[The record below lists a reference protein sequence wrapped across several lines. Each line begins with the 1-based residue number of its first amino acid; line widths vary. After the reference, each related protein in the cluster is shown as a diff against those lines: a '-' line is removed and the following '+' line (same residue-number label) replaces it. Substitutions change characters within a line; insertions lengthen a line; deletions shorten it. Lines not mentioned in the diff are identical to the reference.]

1 MMRIPSLLCGLAI
14 LPVAA
19 AAQAPVVLAVVNAA
33 SFTAGEALS
42 PGSMISIF
50 GTNLATATAQAAVI
64 PLPVSLGGAQVFFNA
79 TAAPLLYV
87 SPLQI
92 NAVIPWGL
100 AADTASV
107 TVVVGGVSSA
117 PATVAIG
124 PSNPGAFVSGGIA
137 AALVVGADGQYKGVM
152 SATNAAQPGDIIE
165 LYATGLGAVTNPPRV
180 GSAPGSA
187 LSWAALPV
195 AANIGGVPANVL
207 FAGLAPGFADL
218 FQVNIVAPLTFCA
231 TCGAS
236 GAGASPAPG
245 ALVSAPVQVFA
256 GSGASN
262 VATLTL
268 VNPAAA
274 PAPSVASLSASSLS
288 PGADLEISGT
298 FNADAVTV
306 VQFAMAGQTLDV
318 TPHNLQAALIDVV
331 VPVFRDPKSGAFA
344 AATGTVQVMQTVGAQ
359 QLASNTSAF
368 SIQNLPQPT
377 ATAGQFT
384 AATLLLIEETMQQ
397 LAGNLSFVQNAGIT
411 PANDGARASLQS
423 FAASTEVFRQ
433 AILAASANPSASTTL
448 AIVDGHA
455 APADAT
461 FLTNTDQLI
470 AAPYLGT
477 ASGSAPEFAPR
488 DLVGV
493 GPGSCGDAEQ
503 DRLLYMFNESTP
515 APTVT
520 DSSQQLNCW
529 GSGLSQ
535 GMGDFVEFNAK
546 LGAWATLIAASGP
559 AGGAIDSAASSI
571 AAGLTAF
578 GLYAGTIGQS
588 MATLMFSQT
597 PPSPQAAQ
605 GISNALQSM
614 QKLWTEWATDQTIS
628 SALDRIEE
636 GSGALYDWG
645 QALVTVWPDLKS
657 LATSALAPWVSTAGG
672 SPSLSTPVPA
682 PSTLVSGVILD
693 TNQNPVSNAQ
703 VTLAAN
709 PSSSQAPTATF
720 SDGSY
725 LLCIPTS
732 GIGSIYPSSNTVSI
746 QSGLYSAQQSLDLT
760 KGSQTVNLQLRPP
773 TCSSCDANYTAASNA
788 CTTGTL
794 LQQSQCVNA
803 AIGVW
808 EECLDICE

>member
-1 MMRIPSLLCGLAI
+1 MRIPSLLCGLAI

-306 VQFAMAGQTLDV
+306 VQFAMASG
-318 TPHNLQAALIDVV
+318 TPNRAL
-331 VPVFRDPKSGAFA
+331 
-344 AATGTVQVMQTVGAQ
+344 
-359 QLASNTSAF
+359 
-368 SIQNLPQPT
+368 LP
-377 ATAGQFT
+377 
-384 AATLLLIEETMQQ
+384 
-397 LAGNLSFVQNAGIT
+397 
-411 PANDGARASLQS
+411 R
-423 FAASTEVFRQ
+423 
-433 AILAASANPSASTTL
+433 
-448 AIVDGHA
+448 
-455 APADAT
+455 
-461 FLTNTDQLI
+461 
-470 AAPYLGT
+470 
-477 ASGSAPEFAPR
+477 PR
-488 DLVGV
+488 E
-493 GPGSCGDAEQ
+493 PC
-503 DRLLYMFNESTP
+503 
-515 APTVT
+515 
-520 DSSQQLNCW
+520 
-529 GSGLSQ
+529 
-535 GMGDFVEFNAK
+535 K
-546 LGAWATLIAASGP
+546 
-559 AGGAIDSAASSI
+559 
-571 AAGLTAF
+571 
-578 GLYAGTIGQS
+578 
-588 MATLMFSQT
+588 
-597 PPSPQAAQ
+597 
-605 GISNALQSM
+605 
-614 QKLWTEWATDQTIS
+614 
-628 SALDRIEE
+628 
-636 GSGALYDWG
+636 
-645 QALVTVWPDLKS
+645 
-657 LATSALAPWVSTAGG
+657 
-672 SPSLSTPVPA
+672 
-682 PSTLVSGVILD
+682 
-693 TNQNPVSNAQ
+693 
-703 VTLAAN
+703 
-709 PSSSQAPTATF
+709 
-720 SDGSY
+720 
-725 LLCIPTS
+725 
-732 GIGSIYPSSNTVSI
+732 
-746 QSGLYSAQQSLDLT
+746 
-760 KGSQTVNLQLRPP
+760 
-773 TCSSCDANYTAASNA
+773 
-788 CTTGTL
+788 
-794 LQQSQCVNA
+794 
-803 AIGVW
+803 
-808 EECLDICE
+808 